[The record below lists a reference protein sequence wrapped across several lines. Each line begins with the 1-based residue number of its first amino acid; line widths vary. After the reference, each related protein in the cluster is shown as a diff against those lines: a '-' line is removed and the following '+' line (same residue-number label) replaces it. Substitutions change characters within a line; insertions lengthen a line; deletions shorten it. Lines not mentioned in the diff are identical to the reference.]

1 MEKFSS
7 EYNYLLPGGSLNV
20 KIKDCYQWFDPED
33 NDEKILKS
41 TISSETKLNLF
52 IDQVIKKNN
61 LKSNKI
67 FLVGFSQGG
76 MISLQAAVRR
86 KSKLKLVISYSEKI
100 IDMEYLKNNMV
111 SKPEIFLF
119 HGDKDDV
126 IDVKFLT
133 KQNPSCRKIV

>member
-1 MEKFSS
+1 MDLEVTKKVVFC
-7 EYNYLLPGGSLNV
+7 LPIIGKIFFRIQLFTARRLPLNV
-20 KIKDCYQWFDPED
+20 KNQKIVISGSIED

-67 FLVGFSQGG
+67 FLVGFSRGG

-86 KSKLKLVISYSEKI
+86 KK
-100 IDMEYLKNNMV
+100 
-111 SKPEIFLF
+111 
-119 HGDKDDV
+119 
-126 IDVKFLT
+126 
-133 KQNPSCRKIV
+133 